1 MGDDQSYDNFIILAP
16 PWQKRKN
23 TYPFDEVNASPYLF
37 HNFTENKTIMTTIVI
52 NEKTKKGRIILDLI
66 REMGVGEIIESKK
79 GSGHIPN
86 DTTMKAIRDAD
97 EGKTIKCTDYDDYL
111 SKVK

>member
-1 MGDDQSYDNFIILAP
+1 MVSLCVASRKIIESGQMGT
-16 PWQKRKN
+16 KN
-23 TYPFDEVNASPYLF
+23 PQNANPYLF
-37 HNFTENKTIMTTIVI
+37 HNFTEKISNMTTIVI

-79 GSGHIPN
+79 ASSHIPN

-97 EGKTIKCTDYDDYL
+97 EGKTIKCTDFDDYL
-111 SKVK
+111 NKVK

>member
-1 MGDDQSYDNFIILAP
+1 L
-16 PWQKRKN
+16 QKAKN
-23 TYPFDEVNASPYLF
+23 TYPFDELYTNPYLF
-37 HNFTENKTIMTTIVI
+37 HNFTENISNMTTIVI

-66 REMGVGEIIESKK
+66 REMGVGEIIESTE

-86 DTTMKAIRDAD
+86 DTTLKAIRDAD
-97 EGKTIKCTDYDDYL
+97 AGKTIKCADFDDYL